1 MARNS
6 LGGPG
11 RLQKMSARIAF
22 IARHKLAVVASFD
35 ELGDISAVIRKFY
48 PNLACSRFDGRR
60 KLKYQ
65 WIRDR
70 EALKRV
76 CASPVQ
82 AENKKA
88 RSLGV
93 ATILSAEDER
103 VSVTWINELRG
114 FGVPTTTTMV
124 QLKAREVARASET
137 ASFTASNTWL
147 KLFKNRHKFSM
158 RARTRKGQST
168 PTEADQV
175 AVDFGKKVRQMAS
188 DLGVSK
194 IYNADQ
200 TDVSCFFEYI
210 PARTLTKKEEKTVSV
225 RCGGKDKKLVTVMLL
240 ADSAVAEEN
249 RVQRLWSPAVE
260 ANAKDPGAHE
270 NARVG
275 KQDSVVEL
283 QPAAQVSQDVFQLA
297 C

>member
-1 MARNS
+1 MARKS

-11 RLQKMSARIAF
+11 RLQNKNARTAF
-22 IARHKLAVVASFD
+22 TARHELAVVASFR
-35 ELGDISAVIRKFY
+35 ELGDISAVIRELY
-48 PNLACSRFDGRR
+48 PNLACSTFESRR
-60 KLKYQ
+60 KLIYQ

-70 EALKRV
+70 EALERV

-82 AENKKA
+82 AEKKKA

-200 TDVSCFFEYI
+200 TDVCLSFCSPFASSPLI
-210 PARTLTKKEEKTVSV
+210 LTV
-225 RCGGKDKKLVTVMLL
+225 
-240 ADSAVAEEN
+240 
-249 RVQRLWSPAVE
+249 
-260 ANAKDPGAHE
+260 
-270 NARVG
+270 
-275 KQDSVVEL
+275 L
-283 QPAAQVSQDVFQLA
+283 QPAFLNTYQLARLQKKERRLFGFAAVAKRRSVLRSRFSLAQVVSSTHLHSSTNLSRPRFP
-297 C
+297 